1 MDTYYDEKELTAILR
16 FRTLNITIWGVE
28 NETLELIE
36 GKGAFSMSIFT
47 EADLE
52 YDFIYKTRKNLEFIE
67 NQCNQDFEDD
77 DDSEPAE
84 VYEVTQLMNSFFGLL
99 TIPGEDYFDRLQ
111 KDFKS
116 DAKSREIYAR
126 LKYDHSKY
134 YNTFLQRKNNQIL
147 YTSEEM
153 TAKTLLRRL
162 RSAVVHA
169 SFRPYPE
176 YTTETTLIEG
186 YEFTDHCT
194 IYGHFGSKVIIESNS
209 NTLGAQQYD
218 QNFKIVLT
226 MEEIRTLFYDFC
238 DLILSH
244 YEEDEEQVPEEVTLT
259 EDSAEGD
266 SKEENSTEENS
277 TEENLTEENLT
288 EENSEEDSSEEDST
302 ES

>member
-1 MDTYYDEKELTAILR
+1 
-16 FRTLNITIWGVE
+16 
-28 NETLELIE
+28 
-36 GKGAFSMSIFT
+36 MSIFT

-52 YDFIYKTRKNLEFIE
+52 YDFIYKTKKNLEFIE
-67 NQCNQDFEDD
+67 NQCNQDFEND

-99 TIPGEDYFDRLQ
+99 MIPGDKYFDRLQ

-116 DAKSREIYAR
+116 DAKSREIYEE

-134 YNTFLQRKNNQIL
+134 YNTFLQRKNNKVL

-162 RSAVVHA
+162 RSAVAHA

-176 YTTETTLIEG
+176 YATETTLIEG

-194 IYGHFGSKVIIESNS
+194 IYGYFGSNVITECKSD
-209 NTLGAQQYD
+209 TLGAQPYD

-244 YEEDEEQVPEEVTLT
+244 YEDEEEEMPEEVTLAEEDT
-259 EDSAEGD
+259 EGEDTEETA
-266 SKEENSTEENS
+266 EENASEVEEESSGGESTE
-277 TEENLTEENLT
+277 
-288 EENSEEDSSEEDST
+288 
-302 ES
+302 